1 MATAA
6 TFQGFDGLAATL
18 GLSRGPRE
26 ARARLVGLEKV
37 LEGAIR
43 LPGNQRVGLDAF
55 IGFVPVVGDLLSAA
69 IGAYLVWE
77 ARNLGLSKWKLW
89 RMGANVAFDTAIG
102 AVPSGRV
109 VRRAGARAGDFIVVS
124 GTIGDAALGLRLR
137 LGTINGAPAGE
148 GVVPSNDVDKA

>member
-6 TFQGFDGLAATL
+6 RFQGFDGLAATL

-77 ARNLGLSKWKLW
+77 ARNAGLSRWACT
-89 RMGANVAFDTAIG
+89 RMLGRVGFDAAIG
-102 AVPSGRV
+102 AVPVAGDVFDFFYRSNTRNLKRILAHIDRHHPGAALV
-109 VRRAGARAGDFIVVS
+109 EGAR
-124 GTIGDAALGLRLR
+124 R
-137 LGTINGAPAGE
+137 
-148 GVVPSNDVDKA
+148 